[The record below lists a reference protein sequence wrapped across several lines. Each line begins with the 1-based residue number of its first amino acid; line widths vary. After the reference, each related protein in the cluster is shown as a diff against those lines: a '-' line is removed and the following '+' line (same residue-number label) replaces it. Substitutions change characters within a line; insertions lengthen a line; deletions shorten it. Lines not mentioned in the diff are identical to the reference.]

1 MRLKDKA
8 KRRDRNWYRNIKM
21 QIKNRE
27 LAEDFKEVFLSEE
40 NGSIIILPYK
50 RRINIQTT

>member
-8 KRRDRNWYRNIKM
+8 KRRDSNWYRNIKM

-27 LAEDFKEVFLSEE
+27 LAEDFNEVFFVCIRSSWDSKKKQHLK
-40 NGSIIILPYK
+40 SI
-50 RRINIQTT
+50 

>member
-8 KRRDRNWYRNIKM
+8 KRRDSNWYRNIKM

-27 LAEDFKEVFLSEE
+27 LAEDFKEVFFCMKRMEVSLFFHT
-40 NGSIIILPYK
+40 NGG
-50 RRINIQTT
+50 